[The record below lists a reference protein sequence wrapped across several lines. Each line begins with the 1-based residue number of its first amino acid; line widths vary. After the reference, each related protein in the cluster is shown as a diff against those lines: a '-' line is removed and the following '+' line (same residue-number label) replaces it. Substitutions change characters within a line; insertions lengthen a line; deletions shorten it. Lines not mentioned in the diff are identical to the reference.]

1 MLFWATR
8 NQVLAALVLCSCAS
22 VADSFAHTPI
32 LPLTQPAAPS
42 TYAARLPLVAPAFR
56 NGRLQRGPDALQM
69 GVIAY
74 QASRLPANPDKEKCA
89 CGSGLSYRRCCSE
102 WHERGEAPIDP
113 ILLIKTR
120 YSAFAYSLPEY
131 IIATTSKNG
140 PEYQT
145 NAGSWETS
153 LRDFSKAYAFKKLSG
168 EVLGVSIEECKF
180 WDGQRASV
188 LFKARMIGDDSSLV
202 EFWERAVLV
211 RESPESGWMY
221 FKGTLL
227 EHTGPL
233 Q

>member
-1 MLFWATR
+1 VWLG
-8 NQVLAALVLCSCAS
+8 LE
-22 VADSFAHTPI
+22 
-32 LPLTQPAAPS
+32 LP
-42 TYAARLPLVAPAFR
+42 PL
-56 NGRLQRGPDALQM
+56 LQRL
-69 GVIAY
+69 
-74 QASRLPANPDKEKCA
+74 
-89 CGSGLSYRRCCSE
+89 
-102 WHERGEAPIDP
+102 HERGEAPIDP

-131 IIATTSKNG
+131 IIATTSNNG
-140 PEYQT
+140 PEFQT
-145 NAGSWETS
+145 NAGLWETS
-153 LRDFSKAYAFKKLSG
+153 LRDFSKTYAFKKLSG

-188 LFKARMIGDDSSLV
+188 LFKARMMGDDSKLI

-227 EHTGPL
+227 EYTGPL